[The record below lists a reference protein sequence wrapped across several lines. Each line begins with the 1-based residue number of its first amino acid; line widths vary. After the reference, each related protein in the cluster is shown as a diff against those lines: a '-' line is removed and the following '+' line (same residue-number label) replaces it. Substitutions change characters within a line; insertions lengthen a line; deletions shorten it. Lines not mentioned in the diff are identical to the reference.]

1 MEYAIA
7 LALFALGLLVGRF
20 LLPRKYDGTFKID
33 RTDELRDIYSM
44 NFNVDLDDI
53 PKKKSVLFKIEV
65 TGSH

>member
-33 RTDELRDIYSM
+33 RTNELRDVYSM
-44 NFNVDLDDI
+44 DFNIALDDV
-53 PKKKSVLFKIEV
+53 PKKKSVLFKVEV